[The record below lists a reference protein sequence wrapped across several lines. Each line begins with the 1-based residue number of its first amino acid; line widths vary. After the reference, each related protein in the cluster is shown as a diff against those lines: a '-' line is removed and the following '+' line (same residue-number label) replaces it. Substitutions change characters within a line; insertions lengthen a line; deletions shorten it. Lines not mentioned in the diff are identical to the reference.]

1 MTSRQPPV
9 QSSIQPDNRPASPW
23 PRCELVVG
31 GQKSG
36 KSRQAEARARAW
48 LSADPKHRAA
58 WVVTAQAHDE
68 EMRARI
74 AHHQASRQAQGLP
87 LAVWE
92 AARDLPKVLAARSA
106 AHTLLVVDC
115 LTLWLSVWLFPAP
128 AAGCAPA
135 TLEQAQAA
143 VDVLLQQLLLLPG
156 PVVLVGN
163 EIGQGV
169 VPMGAEVR
177 AFVDVHG
184 LMHQRLAAHSE
195 RVTWIVAGL
204 PVVVKGDA

>member
-1 MTSRQPPV
+1 MNKRQRH
-9 QSSIQPDNRPASPW
+9 IQQTDRAPSTC

-36 KSRQAEARARAW
+36 KSRQAEARAQAW
-48 LSADPKHRAA
+48 LAAEPAHRAA
-58 WVVTAQAHDE
+58 LVVTAQAHDD

-92 AARDLPKVLAARSA
+92 ATRDLPEVLAARSA
-106 AHTLLVVDC
+106 PDTLLVVDC
-115 LTLWLSVWLFPAP
+115 LTLWLSAWLFPAP
-128 AAGCAPA
+128 ASGFAPA
-135 TLEQAQAA
+135 TPLQAQAA
-143 VDVLLQQLLLLPG
+143 VDALLQQLLLLPG

-169 VPMGAEVR
+169 VPLGAEVR
-177 AFVDVHG
+177 AFVDMHG
-184 LMHQRLAAHSE
+184 LLHQRLAAQSE
-195 RVTWIVAGL
+195 RVTWMVAGL
-204 PVVVKGDA
+204 PVTVKGGA